1 MSEVLRTIQQDL
13 KSALKGGDRPRV
25 DALRFLVS
33 QIQYARIAKQADL
46 TDDDVLSV
54 LTKQAKNRKESI
66 EAFRQGG
73 RQDLVDKESHEL
85 SLIEAYLP
93 AQLSAD
99 EVRERIRAVIAAE
112 GLQGTADLGR
122 LMKTVMAEFRG
133 RADGSEIS
141 RIARE
146 ELEGAAP

>member
-13 KSALKGGDRPRV
+13 RSALKGGDRARV
-25 DALRFLVS
+25 GALRFLVS

-46 TDDDVLSV
+46 TDEDVLAV
-54 LTKQAKNRKESI
+54 LAKQAKNRKESI

-73 RQDLVDKESHEL
+73 RQDLVDKESREL
-85 SLIEAYLP
+85 TLIEAYLP
-93 AQLSAD
+93 AQVGVD
-99 EVRERIRAVIAAE
+99 EIRERIRAVIAAE
-112 GLQGTADLGR
+112 GLQGAADLGR

-133 RADGSEIS
+133 RADGSVIS

-146 ELEGAAP
+146 ELEGAAS